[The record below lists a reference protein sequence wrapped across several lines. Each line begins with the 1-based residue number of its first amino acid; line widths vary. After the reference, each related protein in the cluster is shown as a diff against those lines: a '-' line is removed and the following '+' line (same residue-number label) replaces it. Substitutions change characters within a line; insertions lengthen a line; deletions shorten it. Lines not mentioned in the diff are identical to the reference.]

1 MTLNSSLLVI
11 GEKAD
16 EELVFSETS
25 FVFSMPDKREFSL
38 HHILEKEDILENLV
52 FEITK
57 NPENLITHIQRINY
71 CFNNN
76 DSEQLFAA
84 LSDFFRVLDR
94 KGLAIS
100 KRMYASV
107 KSKLAPDQKEQLHQY
122 LENTAELKENELCV
136 LGKGVIG
143 TVNLV
148 QLNDSPGE

>member
-1 MTLNSSLLVI
+1 MTVNSSLLVT

-16 EELVFSETS
+16 EEQVFSETS
-25 FVFSMPDKREFSL
+25 FVFSMQDKSEFSL
-38 HHILEKEDILENLV
+38 HHLLEKEDILENLV

-57 NPENLITHIQRINY
+57 NPKDLITHIQRINY
-71 CFNNN
+71 CFNNS

-84 LSDFFRVLDR
+84 LSDFFRVLER
-94 KGLAIS
+94 KGLPIS
-100 KRMYASV
+100 KRMYAAV
-107 KSKLAPDQKEQLHQY
+107 KSKLATDRKEQLRQY

-148 QLNDSPGE
+148 QQIDSQVD